1 MPLVSITNMIHGE
14 NELTDKIVWSGK
26 TSSYHHKWNDTPNP
40 EGTQEGVRKVWLLD
54 AQWSTCPI
62 EVEDQVRQLWRYYEN
77 DNDRYIIKTT
87 IETLEKMI
95 ANEAEVEDFV
105 GGEQQKVPLKVN
117 AIIQYL
123 EEMGVGRSDQV
134 LIHWWW

>member
-1 MPLVSITNMIHGE
+1 MIHGE

-26 TSSYHHKWNDTPNP
+26 TSSYHHKLHDTPNP
-40 EGTQEGVRKVWLLD
+40 EDTKEGVRKVWLLD

-62 EVEDQVRQLWRYYEN
+62 EVQDQVKQLWRYYEN
-77 DNDRYIIKTT
+77 GNDRYIINTT
-87 IETLEKMI
+87 IEYLDELAAEDI
-95 ANEAEVEDFV
+95 EVEDRV
-105 GGEQQKVPLKVN
+105 DGKWQKVPIKVN
-117 AIIQYL
+117 AIVQYL